1 MTNSVRLGEI
11 IQLRKGK
18 KAFEVH
24 ERRVNG
30 AKPYIQIDEV
40 RGALPQKYAVDAK
53 GVVVA
58 PDDLCIVWDG
68 ANAGTVGY
76 GVAGLIGSTVARMR
90 LTSPETWDTDFIG
103 RLLQSK
109 FRQLN
114 DAAQARGA
122 TIPHIDKSKLEAIEL
137 PQIERS
143 EQQRIAAILEIADSI
158 RRKREESLR
167 LADRLLLS
175 VFNHMFGDLH
185 LNSHKWDTVLLGEIL
200 SVDPQNGLYR
210 PAKDYGSG
218 TDILRIDG
226 FYDGYLVRG
235 KPLKKL
241 RIDTKTVEKYLLLNG
256 DIVVNRVNSREYL
269 GKSTLIEGLTEATV
283 FESNMMRL
291 RVNEAVADPRFIV
304 DQLQT
309 QFIKLQIL
317 RASKDAVNQSSI
329 NQTDVKNLEVRVPPV
344 ELQRRYAGIVRK
356 KIAADRTLHVAFAE
370 AQAQFSSLAQ
380 RAFRGKL

>member
-18 KAFEVH
+18 KASEVH
-24 ERRVNG
+24 ERHVNG

-90 LTSPETWDTDFIG
+90 LTSPETWDTDFVG

-122 TIPHIDKSKLEAIEL
+122 TIPHVDKSKLEAIEL
-137 PQIERS
+137 PRIERS

-158 RRKREESLR
+158 RRKREQALTMT
-167 LADRLLLS
+167 DRLLRATFL
-175 VFNHMFGDLH
+175 NLFGDPVRNPKDWKRVPIGDVCSRVTVGIVVKPASYYVDEGVPALRSLNVREGRINRENFVYFSELDNKTKLKKTRVWAGDVVAVRSGQPGKAAIIPEDLDGANAIDILIATPRKNVITSDFLCDFLNSPGGRQLVLSEERGQIQKH
-185 LNSHKWDTVLLGEIL
+185 LNVKSLKECLIPLPPAEFLDEYSMAVQKIKTAKERL
-200 SVDPQNGLYR
+200 DFGLQQ
-210 PAKDYGSG
+210 A
-218 TDILRIDG
+218 
-226 FYDGYLVRG
+226 
-235 KPLKKL
+235 
-241 RIDTKTVEKYLLLNG
+241 
-256 DIVVNRVNSREYL
+256 
-269 GKSTLIEGLTEATV
+269 EGL
-283 FESNMMRL
+283 F
-291 RVNEAVADPRFIV
+291 
-304 DQLQT
+304 
-309 QFIKLQIL
+309 
-317 RASKDAVNQSSI
+317 ASLS
-329 NQTDVKNLEVRVPPV
+329 
-344 ELQRRYAGIVRK
+344 
-356 KIAADRTLHVAFAE
+356 
-370 AQAQFSSLAQ
+370 Q
-380 RAFRGKL
+380 RAFRGEL